1 LEVTYKFLKESEFV
15 VEIPVNLW
23 NPSAEITAGNQALPL
38 NEEAQ
43 IMNVQDL
50 HWDVGV
56 EHIDLVFS
64 KRINIKLE
72 PIQILHESG
81 LFKEVTYQGTIVT
94 AQFNARAGKNLVLS
108 CMCLKKQR
116 EDEKWES
123 LFKFYLA

>member
-1 LEVTYKFLKESEFV
+1 
-15 VEIPVNLW
+15 
-23 NPSAEITAGNQALPL
+23 LPL

-94 AQFNARAGKNLVLS
+94 AQFNARGGEEFSAKLYVS
-108 CMCLKKQR
+108 EKQR
-116 EDEKWES
+116 EDEKWEI
-123 LFKFYLA
+123 FI

>member
-50 HWDVGV
+50 HWDVGWNTL
-56 EHIDLVFS
+56 IWFS
-64 KRINIKLE
+64 
-72 PIQILHESG
+72 
-81 LFKEVTYQGTIVT
+81 
-94 AQFNARAGKNLVLS
+94 
-108 CMCLKKQR
+108 QR
-116 EDEKWES
+116 E
-123 LFKFYLA
+123 